1 MTSTDTETIFDALDK
16 YPLYKEYIFTTPAQI
31 NRLLTAIVYF
41 RQELGYD
48 VTQETFYNNINQI
61 NNTMFDSTKLEESEL
76 KTLLKITVVIAASIV
91 MDCDGIEIK
100 DKTKIV
106 NKIKEYI
113 V

>member
-1 MTSTDTETIFDALDK
+1 MTSTEFDALDK

-48 VTQETFYNNINQI
+48 VTQETFYNSIGQI
-61 NNTMFDSTKLEESEL
+61 NNNMFDSTKLEESEL
-76 KTLLKITVVIAASIV
+76 KRLLKINVIIATTIV
-91 MDCDGIEIK
+91 MNCDGIEIK

-106 NKIKEYI
+106 NRIKDYI
-113 V
+113 L